1 MQVYDSTVVET
12 TDFIPQIGTLNGNP
26 IAAAAGLATLAELR
40 KPGTYERLRTVGEL
54 LRNTLQDTL
63 DQAEIPAKVTGE
75 HSVFDVYFTDQEIT
89 TYRSTLSANTALMQK
104 FNRFLL
110 EGGLLKGGQ
119 KFYVSLALTDED
131 IDKTVQLIK
140 DATKE
145 LTRV

>member
-1 MQVYDSTVVET
+1 MQAYDSTVVET

-40 KPGTYERLRTVGEL
+40 KPGTYERLRIVGEL

-75 HSVFDVYFTDQEIT
+75 NSVFDVYFTDQEIT
-89 TYRSTLSANTALMQK
+89 TYRSTLGANTALMQK

-119 KFYVSLALTDED
+119 KFYVSLAHTDED
-131 IDKTVQLIK
+131 IEKTIQLIK